1 MKGVNLTQITQK
13 IEVFYDGQC
22 GMCKTFIA
30 WLIKQQHVIEVVC
43 YDFHG
48 EEAERVF
55 AELKEHDPGRELV
68 VRVDGCRVYK
78 GAEGWVC
85 CLWACE
91 DYRKTAKRINSC
103 FLLPMAK
110 KVCHLVSNNRL
121 TLSQLFF
128 RKKNKEIIDEIETKH
143 KKDKKMNC
151 EGGCE

>member
-1 MKGVNLTQITQK
+1 MKKVKLTQITQK

-68 VRVDGCRVYK
+68 VRVDG
-78 GAEGWVC
+78 
-85 CLWACE
+85 
-91 DYRKTAKRINSC
+91 DYRKTAKRVNSC

-121 TLSQLFF
+121 TLSKLFF